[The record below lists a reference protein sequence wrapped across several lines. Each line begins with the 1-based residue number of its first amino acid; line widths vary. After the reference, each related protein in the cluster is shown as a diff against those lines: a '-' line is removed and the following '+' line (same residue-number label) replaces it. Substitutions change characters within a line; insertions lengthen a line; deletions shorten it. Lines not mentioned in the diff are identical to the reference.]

1 MRLNEL
7 SIEQKALLTSPY
19 GFGKYYLGLPI
30 NDSAA
35 QRQIGS
41 CAAEGQQFYPIYEN
55 DLQKQVV
62 NAMEPN
68 GAKVSAATC
77 NGAGK
82 TTIIIPTVV
91 LWFMT
96 MFPRGKVVITSG
108 VERQVRGQLFPALQA
123 HKAKLEG
130 WKFNDADITAPNGS
144 MAIGFSTNDG
154 QRFEGWH
161 GNKDALYDLLRH
173 DGPLLII
180 VDEGKSVAQTIYD
193 AIDRCTYQRLLIAS
207 SCGGSLGEFY
217 RSHTSAARFYKT
229 FKIPSSHCP
238 HADHD
243 KNRDLIIKRG
253 INDPLVRSKIFAEFM
268 EGAEG
273 TVIKASW
280 LTTLRN
286 SPPAA
291 MQGEERVF
299 CDFAAG
305 GDENVIAYRRGNRVR
320 VVAAWRE
327 KDTMRGCGQ
336 FIDHFRKMGI
346 TPSRC
351 AQIVAGDAGGLG
363 KVMLDRLAELGWN
376 LERVNNGSKAT
387 GPDAKA
393 YSNIA
398 AQTWYEGAKAIEQ
411 GRVIFDDLDDATIA
425 QLTERTGYTNSAGV
439 LHLEAKED
447 MKARGLDS
455 PDRADALLGA
465 MRESRP
471 TEPIPFAGGYEPD
484 TGLLEQLYQRNGT
497 AELAGASAGY

>member
-1 MRLNEL
+1 MKFAEL
-7 SIEQKALLTSPY
+7 SIEQKAILTSPY

-30 NDSAA
+30 NDHAVE
-35 QRQIGS
+35 RQIGE
-41 CAAEGQQFYPIYEN
+41 CADGNQRFYPILEN
-55 DLQKQVV
+55 DRQKQVV
-62 NAMEPN
+62 NALERE
-68 GAKVSAATC
+68 GSKVSVRTC

-82 TTIIIPTVV
+82 TTVIIPTVA
-91 LWFMT
+91 LWFMA

-108 VERQVRGQLFPALQA
+108 VERQVRGQLFPALAA
-123 HKAKLEG
+123 HRTKLEG

-207 SCGGSLGEFY
+207 SCGGSIGEFY

-229 FKIPSSHCP
+229 FHIPSSHCP
-238 HADHD
+238 HADHT
-243 KNRDLIIKRG
+243 KNRELILKRG
-253 INDPLVRSKIFAEFM
+253 LADPLVRSKVFAEFM

-273 TVIKASW
+273 TIIKAAW
-280 LTTLRN
+280 LTSLRN
-286 SPPAA
+286 NPPAA
-291 MQGEERVF
+291 MDGEQRVF

-327 KDTMRGCGQ
+327 KDTMKGCGQ
-336 FIDHFRKMGI
+336 FIDHFRKMKI
-346 TPSRC
+346 TPARC

-363 KVMLDRLAELGWN
+363 KVMLDRLAELGWV
-376 LERVNNGSKAT
+376 LERVNNGSRAR
-387 GPDAKA
+387 DKA
-393 YSNIA
+393 YANVA
-398 AQTWYEGAKAIEQ
+398 AETWYEGAKAIEQ
-411 GRVIFDDLDDATIA
+411 GRVVIDDLDDATIA

-439 LHLEAKED
+439 LHVEAKED

-465 MRESRP
+465 MKEARP
-471 TEPIPFAGGYEPD
+471 CDPIPFVGGFEPD
-484 TGLLEQLYQRNGT
+484 TGLIEQMAQRQGIT
-497 AELAGASAGY
+497 DMAGAFAGY